1 MQPLPCKDNMNC
13 WHCKT
18 ELIWSSDS
26 EAPLHD
32 DFSMITY
39 LLCPKCGCE
48 VEVWKPIKNKI
59 YATAS

>member
-1 MQPLPCKDNMNC
+1 MNC

-18 ELIWSSDS
+18 ELIWGSDS
-26 EAPLHD
+26 EAPLND

-39 LLCPKCGCE
+39 LSCPKCGCE
-48 VEVWKPIKNKI
+48 VEVWKPIENKI